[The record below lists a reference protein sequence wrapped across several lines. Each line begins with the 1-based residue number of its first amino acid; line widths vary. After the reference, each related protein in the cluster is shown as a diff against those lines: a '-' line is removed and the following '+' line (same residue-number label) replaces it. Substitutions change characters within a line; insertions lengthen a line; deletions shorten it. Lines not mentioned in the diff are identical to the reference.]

1 MAVISFKTLNNNVQD
16 AISTGKFP
24 EKKLRELSANLK
36 ASQKKVFK
44 FTIIIVAIMAVF
56 IGGLFGYMI
65 YNSLE
70 MQQHLLGWIL
80 GYLGIVAIIFLGS
93 YFTQIGITRSC
104 SQRLKEWMDIPERH
118 EEIRLIFQIHAGEK
132 YRFEYQ
138 SSQ

>member
-1 MAVISFKTLNNNVQD
+1 MSVFEKICVVTEMAVISFKTLNNNVQD

-24 EKKLRELSANLK
+24 EKNLRELSANLK
-36 ASQKKVFK
+36 ASQKKDFK

-93 YFTQIGITRSC
+93 YFTQIGIIRG
-104 SQRLKEWMDIPERH
+104 QFNIALREGYPELYKELK
-118 EEIRLIFQIHAGEK
+118 L
-132 YRFEYQ
+132 
-138 SSQ
+138 